1 MYRTIVPIGIL
12 AFIGLLLYC
21 IFVLTWLDFVDKTS
35 PRITFCA
42 FKKLYALNPSKWSLC
57 DNRVKYHSD
66 SDYIRIEFKHYID
79 VIRYGFFKDKIERD
93 NEYLEKM
100 QNEKKF
106 LASVQNDIDSYRRE
120 NLAELERII
129 NDAQNNAE
137 NLLQK
142 AEVNSGG
149 DDY

>member
-1 MYRTIVPIGIL
+1 M
-12 AFIGLLLYC
+12 
-21 IFVLTWLDFVDKTS
+21 
-35 PRITFCA
+35 
-42 FKKLYALNPSKWSLC
+42 
-57 DNRVKYHSD
+57 
-66 SDYIRIEFKHYID
+66 
-79 VIRYGFFKDKIERD
+79 FFKVKIERD
-93 NEYLEKM
+93 NDYLEKM

-142 AEVNSGG
+142 VEVNSGG

>member
-1 MYRTIVPIGIL
+1 MEILIGVGAFAVFGLFMYCVFTFVWASSTI
-12 AFIGLLLYC
+12 
-21 IFVLTWLDFVDKTS
+21 KTS
-35 PRITFCA
+35 PRITFDA
-42 FKKLYALNPSKWSLC
+42 FKKLYIISPAKWKLC
-57 DNRVKYHSD
+57 FEDVSYYGD
-66 SDYIRIEFKHYID
+66 DEWICLEFKHYID
-79 VIRYGFFKDKIERD
+79 VLRYGFFKDKIERD
-93 NEYLEKM
+93 NDYLEKI

-120 NLAELERII
+120 NLSELERII
-129 NDAQNNAE
+129 CVASDNTE